1 MQWQKW
7 AGQIPSVVLL
17 FGDQLDDASVFHMRC
32 MDLVSYLVLTC
43 FKACCNT

>member
-17 FGDQLDDASVFHMRC
+17 FGDQLDDVIS
-32 MDLVSYLVLTC
+32 VSYEMYGFSIIFGFYVLQGML
-43 FKACCNT
+43 